1 MCEAAGTTASG
12 CTYTTPT
19 PADQLTCGA
28 ADRNSVWEMDL
39 GTAYERVSA
48 NYLGCFNDG
57 STSRNFELKGD
68 AFVDSESA
76 YSEASPSGFGLT
88 FDGEGDYA
96 ELTRTEDYAN
106 DGTFAIALWFTK
118 TPCTD
123 PDGPYQVLY
132 SHRSDEPTFRDPY
145 LQIMVGCSHQ
155 GAQSTASDGDIIRV
169 MWAGDQ
175 LASGRPQRAM
185 FDVPMKSAAS
195 GGFVSGTWVHF
206 VLNVGRSGVTIYVDG
221 VDVSDQLGHPQPNRW
236 VPWAQTE
243 RNIAGPDPRYFGRFT
258 GRDLKGPHYNMDV
271 RRAAWGDYIAVPG
284 VVKTW
289 AEAEQYCNDMGTNL
303 AAIHNDRAQAAA

>member
-1 MCEAAGTTASG
+1 ARLREL
-12 CTYTTPT
+12 PW
-19 PADQLTCGA
+19 L
-28 ADRNSVWEMDL
+28 L
-39 GTAYERVSA
+39 H
-48 NYLGCFNDG
+48 DG
-57 STSRNFELKGD
+57 STGQNFELKGD

-76 YSEASPSGFGLT
+76 LSEASPSGFGLT
-88 FDGEGDYA
+88 FDGDGDWA

-118 TPCTD
+118 TACSD

-145 LQIMVGCSHQ
+145 LQIMVGCSHK

-243 RNIAGPDPRYFGRFT
+243 RNIAWPDPRYFGRFT

-303 AAIHNDRAQAAA
+303 AAIHNDRAQAAAIEACRQ